1 MTGCC
6 DVRGGRAVGAG
17 AAAAAGAAR
26 AGAELSAEVCA
37 MDFERGEHVCQGEI
51 PPLQDPLA
59 VLRRRRR
66 RRTPSTGGGGDGDDV
81 LPHGGTAAARQGGG
95 TTGEAEAPVEAP
107 VTAAAAQL
115 KVAHTELGWHTRDPP
130 PLSSYHHHAGPQ
142 GGGPAINRPTL
153 GFTLE
158 LVEIEPE
165 SPLVTHQVRL

>member
-6 DVRGGRAVGAG
+6 DVCGGRAAG
-17 AAAAAGAAR
+17 AAVGAAAR

-51 PPLQDPLA
+51 PPLQDPLT

-66 RRTPSTGGGGDGDDV
+66 RRTPSTGGGGGV

-95 TTGEAEAPVEAP
+95 ITGEAEAP

-115 KVAHTELGWHTRDPP
+115 TVAHTELGWHTRDPP
-130 PLSSYHHHAGPQ
+130 PPSGYHHAAPR
-142 GGGPAINRPTL
+142 GGGAAPTPMNRATL
-153 GFTLE
+153 SFTLE
-158 LVEIEPE
+158 LVKIEPE